1 MNVMTATDQAL
12 DEALL
17 EACKTFGV
25 PDVHVEQ
32 RLAIRCLLQ
41 GRAVFASFPTGYG
54 KSLILPLVAK
64 MVSPSVYPDR
74 PIVVVVSPL
83 KSLMRESVMQVMSL
97 QGKGLRAFQVDWCE
111 QDDKNGDCSVF
122 FGTPEALLRTDEW
135 RSSLQ
140 TWPLK
145 DRLIAIAVDEVHT
158 VTLSLSGEICYNSV
172 FLASC
177 CVTVCLLWY
186 AGVHQTGPRNHF
198 ELGAANCGHRRGA
211 YLWLL

>member
-1 MNVMTATDQAL
+1 MTATDQAL

-41 GRAVFASFPTGYG
+41 GRDVFASFPTGYG
-54 KSLILPLVAK
+54 KSLIYQILPLVAK

-83 KSLMRESVMQVMSL
+83 KSLMRDQVMSL
-97 QGKGLRAFQVDWCE
+97 QGKGLRAFQVGWCE
-111 QDDKNGDCSVF
+111 QDDDCIKNGDCSVF
-122 FGTPEALLRTDEW
+122 FGTPEALLGTDEW

-158 VTLSLSGEICYNSV
+158 VTQ
-172 FLASC
+172 
-177 CVTVCLLWY
+177 W
-186 AGVHQTGPRNHF
+186 
-198 ELGAANCGHRRGA
+198 
-211 YLWLL
+211 